1 MKRMLGNKVLALVVI
16 LWIVYVIVWGILA
29 IDGDIQE
36 HSVLYFL
43 AYLAI
48 GEALFLALVSLQ
60 KKAMV
65 RFFNSTNYQRSF
77 IKPSVGGSIVIILH
91 VIILVTII
99 FDWGSANNILVY
111 GPLGLI
117 FLNKD
122 YQELWLYY
130 SQDSF
135 VYNGRGVRLD
145 EIVKLEI
152 TKKGRSSFLTVISQD
167 RSDLI
172 AFSGRKKAAG
182 QVVEIIK
189 SIGGADFTF
198 PNAIQ

>member
-1 MKRMLGNKVLALVVI
+1 MKRMLGNKVLVLVVI
-16 LWIVYVIVWGILA
+16 LWIVYVIGWGILA

-48 GEALFLALVSLQ
+48 GEALFLAVVSLQ

-77 IKPSVGGSIVIILH
+77 IKPSVGGSLVIILH
-91 VIILVTII
+91 VIILVTIT
-99 FDWGSANNILVY
+99 FNWGSANNILVY

-117 FLNKD
+117 FINRD

-145 EIVKLEI
+145 EIVNLEI

-172 AFSGRKKAAG
+172 AFSGRKKAAE